1 MLIRNVLFSLS
12 CFFIISCTPFAPE
25 INNPEEV
32 LPSPIPQYY
41 NILELDSTAQKDTS
55 SQKLATQSTNPWWET
70 FKSTD
75 LNTLEQTALGQ
86 NFDIL
91 TAWARL
97 KQNAAIARKALGDRM
112 PSLDLTASTIR
123 SYQTSQEDRN
133 ALRTSTEADSYGM
146 GFIASY
152 ELDLWGRVAS
162 AYEASDLRLEASNQD
177 LHAAAVTVT
186 AAVANTWADLL
197 GNRAAVAVLKRQI
210 KINKSL
216 VQMQQVRFSNA
227 LASSIDVLQQ
237 REVLVASEAELPQF
251 EQDAVTSRNR
261 LAILLGKLP
270 GTLPIIDE
278 NAPLPALGTVPDQG
292 LPIQVLEM
300 RPDIRAAWARLEA
313 AHWDSSKAKAQR
325 FPALQ
330 LSASQAFNS
339 PTSSTLFLNWVTNLM
354 ADLTF
359 PVFAGGSLAAEEARV
374 RAVAEEAMQNYIKT
388 VAVAIQEINDAIA
401 TDVAQQ
407 ARLSLLQ
414 EQLVL
419 ALASAK
425 GTLRTYLEGTDTF
438 LRFVTQLKN
447 TQNLERS
454 VAQQQVTVINARI
467 TLYRVLGGLHL
478 PLTSIPNLVL
488 KR

>member
-1 MLIRNVLFSLS
+1 MDI
-12 CFFIISCTPFAPE
+12 
-25 INNPEEV
+25 

-41 NILELDSTAQKDTS
+41 NILELDSTAKKDTS
-55 SQKLATQSTNPWWET
+55 VQEASTQATVPWWET
-70 FKSTD
+70 FKSKD
-75 LNTLEQTALGQ
+75 LNILEQTALDK

-97 KQNAAIARKALGDRM
+97 KQNAAIARKSLGDRL
-112 PSLDLTASTIR
+112 PSIDLTASTGR
-123 SYQTSQEDRN
+123 AYQTKQADKN
-133 ALRTSTEADSYGM
+133 ALESSSEADSYGV
-146 GFIASY
+146 GFAASY

-162 AYEASDLRLEASNQD
+162 DSKASNLRREASNQD
-177 LHAAAVTVT
+177 MYAAVVTVT

-197 GNRAAVAVLKRQI
+197 GNRTTSAVLKRQI
-210 KINKSL
+210 EINKGL

-237 REVLVASEAELPQF
+237 REVLVASEAELPQL
-251 EQDAVTSRNR
+251 EQNAVTTRNR

-270 GTLPIIDE
+270 DNLPMIDE
-278 NAPLPALGTVPDQG
+278 NASLPFLGKVPTTG

-325 FPALQ
+325 FPAIR
-330 LSASQAFNS
+330 LSASQAFAA
-339 PTSSTLFLNWVTNLM
+339 PSSSALFLNWVSNIM
-354 ADLTF
+354 ADLAF
-359 PVFAGGSLAAEEARV
+359 PVFAGGSLAAEESRV

-388 VAVAIQEINDAIA
+388 VAIAMQEINDAIA
-401 TDVAQQ
+401 TDIAQQ

-419 ALASAK
+419 AQASAQ
-425 GTLRTYLEGTDTF
+425 GTLRAYLEGTDTF

-478 PLTSIPNLVL
+478 PLASMPNLGR